1 MNKVL
6 LYGNIGRDP
15 ESRTLDGGSKVTNF
29 SVATNE
35 SYKDKAG
42 EWQKQVQW
50 HNIVTW
56 GKLADYAVTLSKGDA
71 VLIEGK
77 IRTRTFEDKS
87 GNNRIEFKVVA
98 NSVKVVNRSQPK
110 QQQQSNNDALPW

>member
-1 MNKVL
+1 MNKVIL
-6 LYGNIGRDP
+6 CGNLGRDP
-15 ESRTLDGGSKVTNF
+15 ESRTIDNGNKVTNF
-29 SVATNE
+29 SIATNE

-42 EWQKQVQW
+42 EWQEQVQW

-56 GKLADYAVTLSKGDA
+56 GKLADYTATLNKGDS

-77 IRTRTFEDKS
+77 IRTRTFQDKE

-98 NSVKVVNRSQPK
+98 NNVQLVSRSQPK
-110 QQQQSNNDALPW
+110 QPQQSNNDDLPW

>member
-1 MNKVL
+1 
-6 LYGNIGRDP
+6 
-15 ESRTLDGGSKVTNF
+15 
-29 SVATNE
+29 
-35 SYKDKAG
+35 
-42 EWQKQVQW
+42 
-50 HNIVTW
+50 
-56 GKLADYAVTLSKGDA
+56 GDA